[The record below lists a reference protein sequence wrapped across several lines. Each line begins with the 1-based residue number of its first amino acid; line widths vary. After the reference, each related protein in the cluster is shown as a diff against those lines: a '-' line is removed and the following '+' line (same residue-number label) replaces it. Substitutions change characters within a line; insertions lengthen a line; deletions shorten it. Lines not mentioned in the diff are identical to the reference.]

1 LLAQLLVP
9 SSDPVNPPPI
19 AKMPLEE
26 TTSDPVISADP
37 LNGNPPPDAA
47 TSAYDAVVAYEAVPV
62 RSPTN
67 DPLSVLTDPDAT
79 ATNARTSIF
88 D

>member
-1 LLAQLLVP
+1 
-9 SSDPVNPPPI
+9 
-19 AKMPLEE
+19 
-26 TTSDPVISADP
+26 VISADP

-47 TSAYDAVVAYEAVPV
+47 TNAYDAVVAYEAVPV

-88 D
+88 DCDGGTSVKVNVELDMV